1 MSIRDINKVC
11 YPSTI
16 PSNNMGLKLTFNVK
30 EMSGKL
36 PRQVLEDSYLQSAI
50 LSGSSSSVAQR
61 VAEGEDCAMVVLK
74 NCSCMVVVWSLHM
87 TPLLLQAR
95 VACNF

>member
-16 PSNNMGLKLTFNVK
+16 PSNNMDLKLTFNVK

-36 PRQVLEDSYLQSAI
+36 PRQVLEDSYLYTKDNYLKVQ
-50 LSGSSSSVAQR
+50 LR
-61 VAEGEDCAMVVLK
+61 VI
-74 NCSCMVVVWSLHM
+74 SCKSLTCGSLH
-87 TPLLLQAR
+87 TH
-95 VACNF
+95 VF